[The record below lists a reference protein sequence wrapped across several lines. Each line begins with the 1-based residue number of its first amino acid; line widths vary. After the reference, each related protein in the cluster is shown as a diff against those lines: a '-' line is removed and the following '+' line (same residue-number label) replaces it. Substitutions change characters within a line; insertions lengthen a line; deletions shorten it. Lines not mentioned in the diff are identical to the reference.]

1 MVEEDKSV
9 FSFMERFAMVCEGVA
24 DLKNVKVV
32 PSGPFIL
39 SRTSFPKYFIK
50 ESDADIVENVENDIT
65 FFAERIAPYLSIS
78 YRFVGEEPNDS
89 VTNEYNLAMKRILP
103 KYGIELVEIPRK
115 EQDNTYI
122 SASLVRKYLTD
133 DDTMNLKKLVPES
146 TVKILFGSD

>member
-1 MVEEDKSV
+1 
-9 FSFMERFAMVCEGVA
+9 
-24 DLKNVKVV
+24 
-32 PSGPFIL
+32 
-39 SRTSFPKYFIK
+39 
-50 ESDADIVENVENDIT
+50 
-65 FFAERIAPYLSIS
+65 
-78 YRFVGEEPNDS
+78 
-89 VTNEYNLAMKRILP
+89 MKRILP

>member
-1 MVEEDKSV
+1 
-9 FSFMERFAMVCEGVA
+9 MVCEGVA